1 MNETEPFYIKELK
14 EQIGRIDHKIDEV
27 LVSTAEEFRRIDKR
41 FDQVDERFDK
51 IDRRFELVDEKFSKI
66 DNEFEGVNNRLDRL
80 ESSNAE
86 IKEDISKIEGH
97 IGRYEVRAQ
106 NIEAILLED
115 HKPRI
120 IALEKEVFA

>member
-1 MNETEPFYIKELK
+1 MNETEPVYIKELK

-27 LVSTAEEFRRIDKR
+27 LISTAKEFRRIDER
-41 FDQVDERFDK
+41 FDEVDERFNG
-51 IDRRFELVDEKFSKI
+51 IDERFSKA
-66 DNEFEGVNNRLDRL
+66 DLEFDSVNNRLDRL